1 MQFQDALVDTMA
13 LTETLLKIL
22 KDIEDRMD
30 AVARKAT
37 PVMAACGSY
46 LLERRHE
53 VYYWLDR
60 ESLIDV
66 LGSRDA
72 ERSGLRP

>member
-60 ESLIDV
+60 E
-66 LGSRDA
+66 R
-72 ERSGLRP
+72 